1 MVVFESLAIPD
12 VILVTPKRHGDARGW
27 FVESYRADVYT
38 GGGVMAAFVQDN
50 HSLSAEV
57 GVIRGLHFQRPPH
70 AQAKLVRCTR
80 GRLLDVAVDIRVGS
94 PWYGQHVS
102 VELSA
107 ANGKQ
112 LYVPTGFAHGFCTL
126 DPDTELQYK
135 VSDYYSPECD
145 GGVMFDDPAL
155 QISWPVTAATAVI
168 SDKDRRL
175 PKLADL
181 APQFIY
187 RPTP

>member
-1 MVVFESLAIPD
+1 MFETMQIPNVV
-12 VILVTPKRHGDARGW
+12 LVSPRRHGDERGW
-27 FVESYRADVYT
+27 FVESYKTETYKQ
-38 GGGVMAAFVQDN
+38 GGIRDDFVQDN

-57 GVIRGLHFQRPPH
+57 GVIRGLHFQKPPH

-94 PWYGQHVS
+94 PWYGKHVA

-107 ANGKQ
+107 DNGKQ
-112 LYVPTGFAHGFCTL
+112 LYVPVGFAHGFCTL
-126 DPDTELQYK
+126 EPNTELQYK

-145 GGVMFDDPAL
+145 SGIRFDDADL
-155 QISWPVTAATAVI
+155 GIAWPVSPAEAVM
-168 SDKDRRL
+168 SDKDRRM

-181 APQFIY
+181 DSSFRY
-187 RPTP
+187 ES